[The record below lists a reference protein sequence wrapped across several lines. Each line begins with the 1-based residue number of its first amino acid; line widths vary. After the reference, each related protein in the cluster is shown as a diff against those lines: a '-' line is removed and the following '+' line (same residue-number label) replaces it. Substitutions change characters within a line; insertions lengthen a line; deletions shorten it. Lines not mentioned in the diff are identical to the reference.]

1 VEVAGRL
8 KSRLASQLGTDT
20 HRYSSAISSEK
31 TPPPPICP
39 PYNLVAGPATDAEL
53 PSFPL

>member
-1 VEVAGRL
+1 MEVAGRL
-8 KSRLASQLGTDT
+8 KSRLASQSSTGT
-20 HRYSSAISSEK
+20 HRCSSATSSEK

-39 PYNLVAGPATDAEL
+39 PYNSVAGPATDAEL

>member
-1 VEVAGRL
+1 MEVAGRL